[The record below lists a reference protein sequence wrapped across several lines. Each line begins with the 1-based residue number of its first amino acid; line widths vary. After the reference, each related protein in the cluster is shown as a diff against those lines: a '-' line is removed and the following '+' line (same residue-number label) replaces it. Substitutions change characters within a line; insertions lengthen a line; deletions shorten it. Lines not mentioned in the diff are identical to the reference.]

1 MKLEVR
7 SERYGI
13 DSTQPWAIVL
23 AGGEGERLKP
33 AVCRWLGAHC
43 PKQYCTFLGNRS
55 MLEHTWDRCR
65 QLTTPDHVISIIGT
79 GHRQFLDRLRAPD
92 IPGTV
97 IEQPIAKGT
106 LPGLMLPLTY
116 LMATDPKAIVFVF
129 PSDHFVYP
137 EDRFL
142 RFVRAAGLMA
152 ACRPDRLVLL
162 GAIPDG
168 PESDYGW
175 IESESAAAGTTR
187 VHRIKTFSE
196 KPSGRK
202 ARQMFKNGGFWN
214 TLVFAAKARLIWDL
228 VEELHP
234 QSTRTFDLLR
244 RVIRAV
250 RMGRVAPSM
259 EQVALRHIYDSLDEA
274 DLSRDLLQRVP
285 ERLLLLPL
293 EDVEWS
299 DWGRPSR
306 IDESLTRHGKAPI
319 FSRPSEE
326 PAAVGRPFGVPI
338 GQAVI
343 G

>member
-1 MKLEVR
+1 MKLEVQ

-106 LPGLMLPLTY
+106 LL
-116 LMATDPKAIVFVF
+116 
-129 PSDHFVYP
+129 
-137 EDRFL
+137 
-142 RFVRAAGLMA
+142 A

-162 GAIPDG
+162 GAVPDG

-234 QSTRTFDLLR
+234 ESARTFDLLR

-285 ERLLLLPL
+285 RRLLLLPL

-319 FSRPSEE
+319 FSRPPEE

-338 GQAVI
+338 GQPVI